1 MTRTPEPQTRYT
13 FDRVVRMVLGAIVA
27 LAIFSLVR
35 YLSDVL
41 LPFAAAVV
49 LAYLINPLVG
59 QFQRRARRRSVAV
72 AMTIGS
78 LLLIATAVIV
88 LLVPLTYGQAQR
100 VGRDFGKLRDDLL
113 SAWRTSVRPA
123 QPAVKG
129 DAGAIGEPADE
140 PSDFAG
146 SLRNESPPQPT
157 DPDASY
163 DVPAPKSVTGWR
175 ELKQAIEQYQ
185 LDAVAVPPVPRSM
198 RLRHVQ
204 EAVGGTYIG
213 DALNSAATYVA
224 SEDFRS
230 LVARWA
236 RRLADAGI
244 TVISAAVNLVVGLAG
259 LIIVL
264 IYLVF
269 LLLDFPEYA
278 RTWKSFLPPN
288 YRDPIVEFL
297 HEFDVA
303 MRQYFRG
310 QSVVALITGA
320 LYAIGF
326 TLIGL
331 PLAVPLAI
339 VIGLLSMVPYL
350 AAVAILP
357 GLVLAVARSVE
368 QDSSLIWSIV
378 LLFIVFG
385 VVQTLQDT
393 VVTPRVMG
401 KATGLKPVAILLGV
415 FIWGKL
421 LGFLGILLAI
431 PLTCLFIAY
440 YRRYVLRH
448 SVEMPAIPAP
458 LPMAPVGET
467 NPTAKKK

>member
-1 MTRTPEPQTRYT
+1 MFEPDRRYT
-13 FDRVVRMVLGAIVA
+13 FDRVVRMVLGTIVA
-27 LAIFSLVR
+27 LAIFWLIR

-49 LAYLINPLVG
+49 LAYLINPLVA
-59 QFQRRARRRSVAV
+59 QFQRRARRRAVAV

-78 LLLIATAVIV
+78 LLLIATAIIV

-100 VGRDFGKLRDDLL
+100 VGRDFGKLRDDLV

-123 QPAVKG
+123 QPVASG
-129 DAGAIGEPADE
+129 DAGGTGEAAEVPPDLAGDSGDDALLPPEHLE
-140 PSDFAG
+140 P
-146 SLRNESPPQPT
+146 
-157 DPDASY
+157 SY
-163 DVPAPKSVTGWR
+163 DVPPPKSVTGWR
-175 ELKQAIEQYQ
+175 ELKEAIEQYQ
-185 LDAVAVPPVPRSM
+185 LDADAVPPVPRSL

-204 EAVGGTYIG
+204 GAVSGTYIG
-213 DALNSAATYVA
+213 DALDSAASYVG

-244 TVISAAVNLVVGLAG
+244 TVISAAVNLVLGLTG

-288 YRDPIVEFL
+288 YREPIVEFL

-378 LLFIVFG
+378 LLLLVFG

-440 YRRYVLRH
+440 YRRYVLR
-448 SVEMPAIPAP
+448 SIETPAVPAQP
-458 LPMAPVGET
+458 PPAAAAGT
-467 NPTAKKK
+467 KAIGKKK